1 MNTIRRNLEKKRRKL
16 EAVEKYID
24 ERWDKLR
31 DCEKV
36 FQMEKEKFEREKE
49 DFEQEKNEW
58 LFSNKSENDVAPTQT
73 LDWELDM
80 WIEHYEESSSLGE

>member
-1 MNTIRRNLEKKRRKL
+1 MNTIRYNLEKKRRKL

-36 FQMEKEKFEREKE
+36 FQMEKEEFEREKE

-58 LFSNKSENDVAPTQT
+58 LYSHKRKSDAPLTQV
-73 LDWELDM
+73 LDWEFNM